1 MKTENEVSGIAKAKT
16 LGYCRVSTLDQTC
29 ENQKQA
35 ILADGFAVDEWY
47 LEEGVSGS
55 VPAKERPEF
64 IKMMLSA
71 EKGSTCL
78 VTHIDRLGRDA
89 EDILNTIN
97 NFKANGI
104 RLRVTALDSIDV
116 TSPTG
121 KLIVTML
128 SGLAEMEKAI
138 LVERTTNG
146 IARAR
151 EQGVKWGAMPKIA
164 PELFSYICADKKAG
178 MSLAELA
185 EKYKFHKNTIQKY
198 IANWYGNEAGYRK
211 EFEDKQKQHT
221 FKKAA

>member
-1 MKTENEVSGIAKAKT
+1 MKT

-151 EQGVKWGAMPKIA
+151 EQGTIWGGMPTIEPDTLWDMMEDKRHGLTLGEIA
-164 PELFSYICADKKAG
+164 KKH
-178 MSLAELA
+178 
-185 EKYKFHKNTIQKY
+185 KVHKNTVQKY
-198 IANWYGNEAGYRK
+198 LANWYGDIDGYAAM
-211 EFEDKQKQHT
+211 FENKKKQIT
-221 FKKAA
+221 FKKVK

>member
-1 MKTENEVSGIAKAKT
+1 MKTI
-16 LGYCRVSTLDQTC
+16 GYCRVSTTDQTC
-29 ENQKQA
+29 INQKQA

-55 VPAKERPEF
+55 VPARERPEF

-71 EKGSTCL
+71 YQGSTCL

-97 NFKANGI
+97 TFKARGI
-104 RLRVTALDSIDV
+104 RLRVTTLDSIDV

-128 SGLAEMEKAI
+128 GGLAEMEKSI

-151 EQGVKWGAMPKIA
+151 EQGVKWGAMPKIE
-164 PELFSYICADKKAG
+164 PKMFSDICKDKKAG
-178 MSLAELA
+178 MTLGELA
-185 EKYKFHKNTIQKY
+185 EKYNFHKNTMQKY
-198 IANWYGNEAGYRK
+198 IARWAGDEEGYKREYEA
-211 EFEDKQKQHT
+211 KQKQH
-221 FKKAA
+221 KKA